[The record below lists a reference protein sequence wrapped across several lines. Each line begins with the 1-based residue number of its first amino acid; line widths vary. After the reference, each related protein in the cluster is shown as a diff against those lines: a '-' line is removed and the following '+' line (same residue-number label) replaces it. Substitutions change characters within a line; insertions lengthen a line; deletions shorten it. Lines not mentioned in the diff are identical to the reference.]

1 MKKNKFFFL
10 IILIIISIIYTS
22 CGSSS
27 DYYGSEN
34 AKPKEKVSYDDAN
47 YEETTTSEAEYEID
61 STGMSGEGGLAP
73 EEKLII
79 TTDFSIETESFD
91 EAVKKIEN
99 MTKEYKGYIEQIDAN
114 YGTYYDREV
123 NRRIRYSLRI
133 PKGNSSIMRERV
145 KNEIGQVVNENM
157 STENVTKRIKDYERE
172 IQVSKAKEDRLLELT
187 QKTDDIEALIKLET
201 ELAQTIAD
209 REYKEAELQNL
220 EHNVSYDYLYISL
233 QEVRKVSVI
242 QEEKSFF
249 GDLKIAFSDSIYGFI
264 DFLQNL
270 AIFLARNWIVII
282 ILILIIFLLKLLV
295 KKFPKRKIKK
305 SRKNENEIIKD
316 MNGSVYKESK
326 AENNNTERK

>member
-10 IILIIISIIYTS
+10 ITLIMISIIYTS
-22 CGSSS
+22 CGSTS

-34 AKPKEKVSYDDAN
+34 AKPKEVASYDDAN
-47 YEETTTSEAEYEID
+47 NYEETLAPEAEIEKD
-61 STGMSGEGGLAP
+61 ATGMSGEGGLAP
-73 EEKLII
+73 EEKLIV
-79 TTDFSIETESFD
+79 TTDFSIETEKFD
-91 EAVKKIEN
+91 VAVQKIEN

-209 REYKEAELQNL
+209 REYREAELQNL

-242 QEEKSFF
+242 QEEKSFI
-249 GDLKIAFSDSIYGFI
+249 GDLKIAFSDSIYNFI
-264 DFLQNL
+264 DFLQNF
-270 AIFLARNWIVII
+270 AIFIARNWISIIVFIII
-282 ILILIIFLLKLLV
+282 ILLLKAIINKL
-295 KKFPKRKIKK
+295 PKRKKVKK
-305 SRKNENEIIKD
+305 TVETVDAKETGESIYKKQSKD
-316 MNGSVYKESK
+316 NIESK
-326 AENNNTERK
+326 